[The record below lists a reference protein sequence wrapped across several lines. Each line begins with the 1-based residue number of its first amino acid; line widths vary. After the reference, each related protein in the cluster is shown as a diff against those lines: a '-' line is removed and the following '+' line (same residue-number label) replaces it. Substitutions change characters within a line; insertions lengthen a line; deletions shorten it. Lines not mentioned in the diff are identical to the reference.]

1 METSF
6 TTASPEWVSAPKSF
20 VSLFAF
26 MFCST
31 SFQRDWFAFL
41 GIWGPPPVFRS
52 CFVEIAPHTD
62 DLLMYLWGR
71 KWSPCPIPPPS
82 WDASP
87 TTALLTAAPHSF
99 VGMFH
104 KLFNQSPVVGICV
117 HIYTKALLQ
126 KYTHTHT
133 HTYIYKPSLNIF
145 CPSVPKNRIS
155 CAF

>member
-1 METSF
+1 MLLHIFIYVTF
-6 TTASPEWVSAPKSF
+6 
-20 VSLFAF
+20 
-26 MFCST
+26 ST
-31 SFQRDWFAFL
+31 SFEGDWFAFL
-41 GIWGPPPVFRS
+41 RIWGPPPVFRS
-52 CFVEIAPHTD
+52 CFVETVPHAD

-117 HIYTKALLQ
+117 HIYTKALFQ
-126 KYTHTHT
+126 KYI
-133 HTYIYKPSLNIF
+133 YIY
-145 CPSVPKNRIS
+145 IS
-155 CAF
+155 PH